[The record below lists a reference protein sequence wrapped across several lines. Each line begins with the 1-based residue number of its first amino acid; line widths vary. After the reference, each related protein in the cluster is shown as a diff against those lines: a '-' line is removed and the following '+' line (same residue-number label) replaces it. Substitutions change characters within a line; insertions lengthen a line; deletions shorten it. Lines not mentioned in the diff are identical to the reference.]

1 MRIAKE
7 YLIERLGENKY
18 KTLLVNQGIEAWVIA
33 AVNKAR
39 KDAIEEC
46 AKIAKSEWVRY
57 GTQMGHEVDKKP
69 ILSLINDLK

>member
-39 KDAIEEC
+39 EDAIVEC
-46 AKIAKSEWVRY
+46 AEKAKSEWVRY
-57 GTQMGHEVDKKP
+57 GTQMGHKVDNQS
-69 ILSLINDLK
+69 ILCLIDDLK